1 MFNSRNQVRWFQ
13 EQWRRNNEREDEI
26 IEQPVSQ
33 VMASAPEIVLENS
46 AKHTETLVANGDA
59 YGARVAA
66 ARAKYALNLAKY
78 FANTNE
84 PTITPTPVH
93 RRNATR

>member
-1 MFNSRNQVRWFQ
+1 MFNNRNQVRWFQ
-13 EQWRRNNEREDEI
+13 EQWRRNNERDDEI
-26 IEQPVSQ
+26 IKQPVSQ
-33 VMASAPEIVLENS
+33 VVASASESVVENS
-46 AKHTETLVANGDA
+46 AKHTEFLAANGDA

-78 FANTNE
+78 FANINE
-84 PTITPTPVH
+84 PTTMPTPVR